1 MVDNLTLMI
10 EYTDIPEAS
19 PASSALQMLK
29 RKALDTD
36 DRWQF
41 KKSRLLETQNKPS
54 KTDIESSNQEKA
66 SRSSPETD
74 EEIETMKGSGE
85 YPQSPT
91 F

>member
-1 MVDNLTLMI
+1 MV

-19 PASSALQMLK
+19 PASSTPQMIK
-29 RKALDTD
+29 HKALDTD
-36 DRWQF
+36 DGWQF

-54 KTDIESSNQEKA
+54 KTDTDSSNQEKA
-66 SRSSPETD
+66 YTLSSPEID
-74 EEIETMKGSGE
+74 EEIEKMKGSGE